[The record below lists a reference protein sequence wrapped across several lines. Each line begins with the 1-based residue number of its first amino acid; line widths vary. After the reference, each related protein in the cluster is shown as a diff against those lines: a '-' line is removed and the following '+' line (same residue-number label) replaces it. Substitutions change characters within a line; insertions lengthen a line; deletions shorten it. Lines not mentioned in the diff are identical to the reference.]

1 MPRVRPRNVVL
12 AATAA
17 AALAV
22 VPAGAMAA
30 TAKKPALTGATSG
43 VSLFIEP
50 DSMQAPVVSFINSA
64 KKTLD
69 FGIYQLNDP
78 VILAALV
85 QARQRGVK
93 VRVMATWQTFPANS
107 STDPTNKCLY
117 NENTPILQQLAAQ
130 GIKTGWSPY
139 TFTYY
144 HEKAMVADG
153 HTKTGR
159 ALIMDFNSQPSY
171 YGVPDPKYPL
181 EGGARGFGVITTNA
195 QDVAEI
201 RAAYDADFPPARQ
214 VKSLSSPR
222 LIWSP
227 NGPGFVPRPGGL
239 GKIMQQIDG
248 AKKTLDVYALLL
260 DYAPIQLKLMQA
272 AQRGVTVRVL
282 FNTTGPAA
290 FTLGALQQMSSA
302 GIQFAHDPKSTSGK
316 SLFVHTKTI
325 ISDAGRKGALAY
337 VGSMNV
343 GDQVSVNA
351 ERELG
356 ILLANTGIV
365 NTISTTYA
373 SDWSTA
379 TPLQVVNGQVVN
391 PFPTPKARTTTC

>member
-1 MPRVRPRNVVL
+1 MPRFRTRSLMLAVT
-12 AATAA
+12 AATA
-17 AALAV
+17 LAV
-22 VPAGAMAA
+22 IPAGAMAA
-30 TAKKPALTGATSG
+30 KAKTPPLTGATSG

-50 DSMQAPVVSFINSA
+50 DTGHTPVVNFIASA

-69 FGIYQLNDP
+69 FGIYQLGDP
-78 VILAALV
+78 VIQDALV

-107 STDPTNKCLY
+107 STDPTSALY
-117 NENTPILQQLAAQ
+117 NENTPVLQQLQAQ

-144 HEKAMVADG
+144 HEKAMIADG
-153 HTKTGR
+153 HTKKGR
-159 ALIMDFNSQPSY
+159 ALIMDFNSQPAY
-171 YGVPDPKYPL
+171 YGTPDPKYPT
-181 EGGARGFGVITTNA
+181 EGGTRGFGVITTNA

-201 RAAYDADFPPARQ
+201 QATYDADFPPAQQ
-214 VKSLSSPR
+214 VKQLSSPR

-227 NGPGFVPRPGGL
+227 NAPGYVPRPGGL
-239 GKIMQQIDG
+239 GKIMQQIDS

-260 DYAPIQLKLMQA
+260 DYAPIQLKLMNA
-272 AQRGVTVRVL
+272 AKRGVTVRVL

-290 FTLGALQQMSSA
+290 FTLGSLQQMASA
-302 GIQFAHDPKSTSGK
+302 GIQFAHDPKSAAGK
-316 SLFVHTKTI
+316 SLFVHTKSI
-325 ISDAGRKGALAY
+325 ISDAGLKGALSY

-365 NTISTTYA
+365 NTMSATYA
-373 SDWSTA
+373 SDWATA
-379 TPLQVVNGQVVN
+379 TPVQVANGQVVN
-391 PFPTPKARTTTC
+391 PFPPPKAK

>member
-1 MPRVRPRNVVL
+1 MPRLKTVAL
-12 AATAA
+12 ATTAA
-17 AALAV
+17 AAIAIA
-22 VPAGAMAA
+22 PAGAMAA
-30 TAKKPALTGATSG
+30 KAKKPPLQGATTG

-50 DSMQAPVVSFINSA
+50 DSQQAPVVSFINSA

-78 VILAALV
+78 VIMGALV

-93 VRVMATWQTFPANS
+93 VRVMATWQTFPAQS
-107 STDPTNKCLY
+107 STDPANALF
-117 NENTPILQQLAAQ
+117 NENTPYLQQLAAQ
-130 GIKTGWSPY
+130 GVKTGWSPY

-144 HEKAMVADG
+144 HEKAMIADG
-153 HTKTGR
+153 HTKKGR

-171 YGVPDPKYPL
+171 YGVPDPKYPT
-181 EGGARGFGVITTNA
+181 EAGARGFGVITTNP

-201 RAAYDADFPPARQ
+201 QATFDADFPPAQQ

-227 NGPGFVPRPGGL
+227 NAPGYVPRAGGL
-239 GKIMQQIDG
+239 GKIMQQIDT

-272 AQRGVTVRVL
+272 AKRGVAVRVL
-282 FNTTGPAA
+282 FNTSGPVA
-290 FTLGALQQMSSA
+290 FTLGSLQQMVSA
-302 GIQFAHDPKSTSGK
+302 GIQFAHDPKNAVGK
-316 SLFVHTKTI
+316 TLYVHTKTI
-325 ISDAGRKGALAY
+325 IRDAGRTGALAY

-365 NTISTTYA
+365 NTISTTFA
-373 SDWSTA
+373 SDWAAA
-379 TPLQVVNGQVVN
+379 TPVQVINGQVVN
-391 PFPTPKARTTTC
+391 PFPPPKSK

>member
-1 MPRVRPRNVVL
+1 MPRVRTRSLVL

-17 AALAV
+17 TALAV
-22 VPAGAMAA
+22 IPAGAMAA
-30 TAKKPALTGATSG
+30 KAKKPPLVGATSG

-50 DSMQAPVVSFINSA
+50 DTGHTPVVNFIASA

-69 FGIYQLNDP
+69 FGIYQLGDP
-78 VILAALV
+78 VIQDALV
-85 QARQRGVK
+85 RARQRGVK

-107 STDPTNKCLY
+107 STDPANALY
-117 NENTPILQQLAAQ
+117 NENTPVLQQLQAQ

-144 HEKAMVADG
+144 HEKAMIADG
-153 HTKTGR
+153 HTKKGR
-159 ALIMDFNSQPSY
+159 ALIMDFNSQPAY
-171 YGVPDPKYPL
+171 YGTPDPKYPN
-181 EGGARGFGVITTNA
+181 EGGTRGFGVITTNA

-201 RAAYDADFPPARQ
+201 QATYDADFPPAQQ
-214 VKSLSSPR
+214 VKQLSSPR

-227 NGPGFVPRPGGL
+227 NAPGYVPRAGGL

-260 DYAPIQLKLMQA
+260 DYAPIQLKLMNA
-272 AQRGVTVRVL
+272 AKRGVTVRVL

-290 FTLGALQQMSSA
+290 FTLGALQQMVSA
-302 GIQFAHDPKSTSGK
+302 GIQFAHDPKNASGK
-316 SLFVHTKTI
+316 ALFVHTKTI
-325 ISDAGRKGALAY
+325 ISDVGRKGALAY

-365 NTISTTYA
+365 NTISTTFA
-373 SDWSTA
+373 GDWATA
-379 TPLQVVNGQVVN
+379 TPVQVVNGQVVN
-391 PFPTPKARTTTC
+391 PFPPPKVK

>member
-1 MPRVRPRNVVL
+1 MPRIRTRSLVL

-30 TAKKPALTGATSG
+30 KAKQPPLVGATSG

-50 DSMQAPVVSFINSA
+50 DTSYTPVLNFIASA

-69 FGIYQLNDP
+69 FGIYQLGDP
-78 VILAALV
+78 VIEGALV

-107 STDPTNKCLY
+107 SYDPASDIY
-117 NENTPILQQLAAQ
+117 NENTPVLQSLAAQ
-130 GIKTGWSPY
+130 GVKTGWSPY
-139 TFTYY
+139 PFTYY
-144 HEKAMVADG
+144 HEKAMIADG
-153 HTKTGR
+153 HTKKGR
-159 ALIMDFNSQPSY
+159 ALIMDFNSQPGY
-171 YGVPDPKYPL
+171 YGAQDPKYPRPTQA
-181 EGGARGFGVITTNA
+181 GTRGFGVITTNA

-201 RAAYDADFPPARQ
+201 QAVYDADFPPAQQ
-214 VKSLSSPR
+214 VSTKTFASPR

-227 NGPGFVPRPGGL
+227 NAPGYVPRPGGL
-239 GKIMQQIDG
+239 GKIMQQIDD

-260 DYAPIQLKLMQA
+260 DYAPIQYKLMQA
-272 AQRGVTVRVL
+272 AKRGVTVRVL
-282 FNTTGPAA
+282 FNTSGPAA
-290 FTLGALQQMSSA
+290 FTVGALQNMVNA
-302 GIQFAHDPKSTSGK
+302 GIQFAHDPRNATGK
-316 SLFVHTKTI
+316 TIFVHTKTI
-325 ISDAGRKGALAY
+325 ISDVGRKGALAY

-365 NTISTTYA
+365 NTISGTFATDWA
-373 SDWSTA
+373 SA
-379 TPLQVVNGQVVN
+379 TPLQVVNGQVVS
-391 PFPTPKARTTTC
+391 PFPPPKGK

>member
-1 MPRVRPRNVVL
+1 MTRPRTL
-12 AATAA
+12 ALSLATAA
-17 AALAV
+17 ALAA
-22 VPAGAMAA
+22 VPAVGLAA
-30 TAKKPALTGATSG
+30 PAKKPPLTGATSG
-43 VSLFIEP
+43 VSMFIEP
-50 DSMQAPVVSFINSA
+50 DSTEVPVVNFINSA

-78 VILAALV
+78 IILDALV
-85 QARQRGVK
+85 AARRRGVK
-93 VRVMATWQTFPANS
+93 VRVMATWQTFPASS
-107 STDPTNKCLY
+107 STDPANVCEY
-117 NENTPILQQLAAQ
+117 NENTPVLQQLAAQ
-130 GIKTGWSPY
+130 GVTTGWSPY

-153 HTKTGR
+153 HTSKGR

-171 YGVPDPKYPL
+171 YGPTPKYN
-181 EGGARGFGVITTNA
+181 EAGARGFGIITTNA
-195 QDVAEI
+195 TDVAEI
-201 RAAYDADFPPARQ
+201 QATYDADFPPAQQ

-227 NGPGFVPRPGGL
+227 NAPGYVPRPGGL

-248 AKKTLDVYALLL
+248 AKRTLDVYALLL
-260 DYAPIQLKLMQA
+260 DYAPVQLKLMQA

-290 FTLGALQQMSSA
+290 FTLGALQEMTNA
-302 GIQFAHDPKSTSGK
+302 GMQFAHDPKTPTGQSI
-316 SLFVHTKTI
+316 FVHTKTI

-356 ILLANTGIV
+356 ILLAKTSLV
-365 NTISTTYA
+365 NTISSTYA
-373 SDWSTA
+373 GDWASA
-379 TPLQVVNGQVVN
+379 TQLVTVGGQVVN
-391 PFPTPKARTTTC
+391 PFPAPKPRTTTC